1 MKIAYITAG
10 AGNMYC
16 GSCLRDNT
24 LASALINAGHE
35 ILLIPTYTPTRTDE
49 QNVSHEKVF
58 LGGINVYLQQRWG
71 FFRRTPLLVDRLFDI
86 PSLLRLTTRWGVSVD
101 PARLGNLTVSMLRG
115 TRGFQRK
122 EILKLVRFLEDEVRP
137 EIVNLP
143 NSLLIALAPAI
154 KARMNVPICC
164 TLQGEDLFLDGLGEP
179 YRSESLQLIREH
191 AAHVDAFVA
200 VSDFGAQLMAGYLG
214 IERRQIHVVPLGIN
228 LDGFSPRTG
237 ADQEPFTIGYLARI
251 APEKGLHILCEAYR
265 HLRSR
270 PGLPPSRLWAA
281 GYLGPEHKSYFE
293 DIQQKM
299 NSWGLSGDF
308 HYHGELDRRGKLA
321 YLQNLSVLSV
331 PGPYADPKG
340 LFLLEAM
347 ASGVPVVQPRHGAFT
362 EIVETAGGGILV
374 DPDRPE
380 GLAEGILELWLDPG
394 KRRELGLRGS
404 EGVRMHFSSARML
417 RKAEEVYQSLLKV
430 ESAIT
435 TANIGRNKVLEI
447 RNLSKEYPTPAGPI
461 QVLSDITLSLSAGDS
476 VSIVGPSGSGKSTL
490 LYILGALEP
499 PTSGTVLLNGRNPF
513 ELDDRDLASFRNG
526 QVGFV
531 FQDHHLLP
539 QCTVL
544 ENVLIPTL
552 VGQDGDP
559 SAQRRAL
566 DLIDQVGLSSRI
578 HHRPAELSGG
588 EKQRVALA
596 RALVQKPPLVL
607 CDEPTGNLDHE
618 ATEAV
623 ANLLLELHRS
633 QHTILIVVTHNL
645 DLAQRF
651 GLKYRLTDTC
661 LRPI

>member
-1 MKIAYITAG
+1 M
-10 AGNMYC
+10 
-16 GSCLRDNT
+16 
-24 LASALINAGHE
+24 
-35 ILLIPTYTPTRTDE
+35 
-49 QNVSHEKVF
+49 
-58 LGGINVYLQQRWG
+58 
-71 FFRRTPLLVDRLFDI
+71 
-86 PSLLRLTTRWGVSVD
+86 
-101 PARLGNLTVSMLRG
+101 
-115 TRGFQRK
+115 
-122 EILKLVRFLEDEVRP
+122 
-137 EIVNLP
+137 
-143 NSLLIALAPAI
+143 
-154 KARMNVPICC
+154 PICC

-179 YRSESLQLIREH
+179 YRSESLRLIREH
-191 AAHVDAFVA
+191 AACVDAFMA

-214 IERRQIHVVPLGIN
+214 IERKRIHVVPLGIN
-228 LDGFSPRTG
+228 LEGFGRRVDS
-237 ADQEPFTIGYLARI
+237 DQEPFTIGYLARI
-251 APEKGLHILCEAYR
+251 APEKGLHVLCEAYR
-265 HLRSR
+265 RLRSR

-281 GYLGPEHKSYFE
+281 GYLAPEHKSYLAG
-293 DIQQKM
+293 IQEKL

-308 HYHGELDRRGKLA
+308 QYHGELDRRGKLA
-321 YLQNLSVLSV
+321 YLQKLSVLSV

-362 EIVETAGGGILV
+362 EIVETAGGGILI

-380 GLAEGILELWLDPG
+380 ELSEEILRLWLDPG
-394 KRRELGLRGS
+394 KRRALGLRGS
-404 EGVRMHFSSARML
+404 EGVRTHYSSARML
-417 RKAEEVYQSLLKV
+417 RKAEEVYQSVLLR
-430 ESAIT
+430 ENATT
-435 TANIGRNKVLEI
+435 TADVGRNKVLEI
-447 RNLSKEYPTPAGPI
+447 RNLSKEYSTPAGPI
-461 QVLSDITLSLSAGDS
+461 RVLSDITLSLSAGDS
-476 VSIVGPSGSGKSTL
+476 LSIVGPSGSGKSTL

-513 ELDDRDLASFRNG
+513 ELDDRDLAAFRNG

-539 QCTVL
+539 QCNVL

-559 SAQRRAL
+559 AVQRRAL
-566 DLIDQVGLSSRI
+566 DLLDQVGLGSRI

-596 RALVQKPPLVL
+596 RALVQKPLLVL
-607 CDEPTGNLDHE
+607 CDEPTGNLDHA
-618 ATEAV
+618 ATAAV